1 MRAFLREAAQ
11 AAALMAAVVGVGLGA
26 AQLKKARPSYP
37 PAQVDPG
44 QVDPTL
50 PGHVDPTRVEMDESE
65 TSAGDPTREG
75 APQAEPGD
83 APAPPARLWL
93 VDGFN
98 VLHAGVLVGRD
109 RASWWNEA
117 RREQLLAIVE
127 RFEAEREDAEIWV
140 VFDGPSAAEPAARE
154 GSRVHVAFA
163 RSADEWLVKRVR
175 AAGGSV
181 CVVTGDRQLADRAR
195 RRGAEVLSPR
205 RFLARCGH
213 VPA

>member
-1 MRAFLREAAQ
+1 MRAFLLEAGQ

-26 AQLKKARPSYP
+26 AQLETARSSYA
-37 PAQVDPG
+37 PAQVDPA
-44 QVDPTL
+44 Q
-50 PGHVDPTRVEMDESE
+50 VEMDESE
-65 TSAGDPTREG
+65 TGTGDPTREG
-75 APQAEPGD
+75 APQGEPGD
-83 APAPPARLWL
+83 EPVPPARLWL

-117 RREQLLAIVE
+117 RREELLAIVE
-127 RFEAEREDAEIWV
+127 RFEAEREDAEVWV
-140 VFDGPSAAEPAARE
+140 VFDGRSAAEHAARD
-154 GSRVHVAFA
+154 GSRVRVAFA

-181 CVVTGDRQLADRAR
+181 CVVTSDRQLADRAR

-213 VPA
+213 VPAS

>member
-1 MRAFLREAAQ
+1 MTV
-11 AAALMAAVVGVGLGA
+11 VVGVGLGA
-26 AQLKKARPSYP
+26 AQLETARSSYP
-37 PAQVDPG
+37 PAQADPARVAPA
-44 QVDPTL
+44 QVDPTW
-50 PGHVDPTRVEMDESE
+50 VEMDESD
-65 TSAGDPTREG
+65 TNAGDPTREG
-75 APQAEPGD
+75 VPED
-83 APAPPARLWL
+83 ATAPPARLWL

-127 RFEAEREDAEIWV
+127 RFEAKREDAEIWV
-140 VFDGPSAAEPAARE
+140 VFDGPGGAEAAARE
-154 GSRVHVAFA
+154 GSRVRVAFA

-205 RFLARCGH
+205 CFLARCGH

>member
-1 MRAFLREAAQ
+1 MRAFLREAGQ
-11 AAALMAAVVGVGLGA
+11 AAGLMAAVVAAGIGA
-26 AQLKKARPSYP
+26 ARLQAPGPAYP
-37 PAQVDPG
+37 PLRGEGPVQPEIEKGREAEP
-44 QVDPTL
+44 
-50 PGHVDPTRVEMDESE
+50 
-65 TSAGDPTREG
+65 AGEG
-75 APQAEPGD
+75 APPGD
-83 APAPPARLWL
+83 PGGGSAPPARLWL

-109 RASWWNEA
+109 RAEWWSEA

-140 VFDGPSAAEPAARE
+140 VFDGPSAAEGLARE
-154 GSRVHVAFA
+154 GSRVRVAFA
-163 RSADEWLVKRVR
+163 RSADEWLVKRAR

-181 CVVTGDRQLADRAR
+181 CVVTSDRQLADRAR

-213 VPA
+213 APA

>member
-1 MRAFLREAAQ
+1 
-11 AAALMAAVVGVGLGA
+11 MAAVVATGLGA
-26 AQLKKARPSYP
+26 TRLPAERVSYA
-37 PAQVDPG
+37 PAQMETDGSETTSEPAAPQRETG
-44 QVDPTL
+44 
-50 PGHVDPTRVEMDESE
+50 DES
-65 TSAGDPTREG
+65 T
-75 APQAEPGD
+75 
-83 APAPPARLWL
+83 PPARLWL

-109 RASWWNEA
+109 RAEWWNEA

-127 RFEAEREDAEIWV
+127 RFEPEREDAEVWV
-140 VFDGPSAAEPAARE
+140 VFDGPSAAEELVRE
-154 GSRVHVAFA
+154 GSRVRVAFA

-181 CVVTGDRQLADRAR
+181 CVVTSDRQLADRAR

-213 VPA
+213 VPARGA